1 MWPSTGV
8 CFPAADRTSARAG
21 SGPGWSRQCS
31 GSSATSSSTSG
42 SGPSS
47 PICKSASWP
56 ASLGS
61 GSARSAGQL
70 LVSHF
75 CWQCHLTSHSTTP
88 HPMSRARRWYTVV
101 TLLYDLCCGLAIF
114 YFKWERWELMT
125 SDLYFI
131 FTDLPIWKQSLARS
145 IAREPFTVTVPR
157 CRTQELLQTFGR
169 PGKTLRS
176 SMGTRT
182 RCVRCWGSRDP
193 SSTLIT
199 LRLVF

>member
-101 TLLYDLCCGLAIF
+101 TLLYDLCSGLTILD
-114 YFKWERWELMT
+114 FKWEERKKIT
-125 SDLYFI
+125 F
-131 FTDLPIWKQSLARS
+131 SLA
-145 IAREPFTVTVPR
+145 
-157 CRTQELLQTFGR
+157 
-169 PGKTLRS
+169 K
-176 SMGTRT
+176 
-182 RCVRCWGSRDP
+182 
-193 SSTLIT
+193 LIT
-199 LRLVF
+199 IMHIAYTGDNSWFTN